1 MTLLVDLA
9 LRHALWP
16 VLTWTAALGVGCII
30 AIVITWRVLAS
41 FERTRIMFPSARPFW
56 YAWLALAL
64 VIVPALGTLLFAA
77 PFALERELAI
87 AISRHPPLVVDWA
100 ARYGSRSLRT
110 TIGVS
115 DDDVLMDVGW
125 VQRRLSSADQTSAGT
140 LSMAW
145 RAIPRFVEAP
155 YLRAAHRVLTAA
167 GTGSSG
173 VTWRQLDEQARA
185 LLTASASV
193 AANGLS
199 LTFHAAALRYLL
211 FWWLTLAGCH
221 LSTLGLYVLCSTMRP
236 GSTM

>member
-1 MTLLVDLA
+1 MSLLVDLA

-16 VLTWTAALGVGCII
+16 VVTWTAALGAGCAI
-30 AIVITWRVLAS
+30 AVVITWRVLTS
-41 FERTRIMFPSARPFW
+41 FNRTRVMSSSARPFW

-64 VIVPALGTLLFAA
+64 FIVPALGTLIFAA
-77 PFALERELAI
+77 PFALERELAM

-100 ARYGSRSLRT
+100 ARYGSRSLRAA
-110 TIGVS
+110 IGVS

-125 VQRRLSSADQTSAGT
+125 VQRRLSSADQASAGT

-167 GTGSSG
+167 GTGGSG
-173 VTWRQLDEQARA
+173 LTWRQLDEQARA
-185 LLTASASV
+185 LLTASTSV
-193 AANGLS
+193 AASGLS
-199 LTFHAAALRYLL
+199 LTFHAAAFRYLL
-211 FWWLTLAGCH
+211 FWWLTLVGCH
-221 LSTLGLYVLCSTMRP
+221 VSTLGLYVLCSTTRP